1 MLPAA
6 LVYVAFILPLVA
18 MYYRS
23 PRRRETAEISAVL
36 FVVPLIVPVFGFIGA
51 QRSLWNIVDN
61 NNAYVLHF
69 KEDRAS
75 DQQGR
80 DAVQILRSFDKGL
93 LVRHPESDSVEL
105 IRWDALRSVVRQK
118 RSDLPLVPG
127 R

>member
-80 DAVQILRSFDKGL
+80 DEVQIL
-93 LVRHPESDSVEL
+93 EEL
-105 IRWDALRSVVRQK
+105 
-118 RSDLPLVPG
+118 
-127 R
+127 

>member
-1 MLPAA
+1 LPCTIEA
-6 LVYVAFILPLVA
+6 
-18 MYYRS
+18 RGE
-23 PRRRETAEISAVL
+23 ETAEISAVL